1 MRFSITITEPV
12 RHDDKINK
20 FLESVQHVKFALALY
35 VHVRYNIKISEF
47 PHNVLHIHRDLILK
61 KKVPRPFILL
71 YNSSSTSAVRYIV
84 RVTEFLT
91 SVRYVNCCEYTIR
104 NQYTLQCLD

>member
-1 MRFSITITEPV
+1 MRFNITITEPV

-47 PHNVLHIHRDLILK
+47 PHNVLHIHRDLVLK
-61 KKVPRPFILL
+61 
-71 YNSSSTSAVRYIV
+71 
-84 RVTEFLT
+84 EFLDHYLYSCT
-91 SVRYVNCCEYTIR
+91 IVIANVQYVTMSRLKNS
-104 NQYTLQCLD
+104 